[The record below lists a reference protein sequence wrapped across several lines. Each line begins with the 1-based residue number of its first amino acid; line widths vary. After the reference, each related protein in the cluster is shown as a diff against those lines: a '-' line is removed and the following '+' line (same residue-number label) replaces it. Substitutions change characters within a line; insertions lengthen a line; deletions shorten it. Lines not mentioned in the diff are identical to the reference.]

1 MRKLETRVKDEFKE
15 ARDRGSERINVP
27 PEKLFNCLEKT
38 YEYDL
43 FDGDTEKVTRKTP
56 RLAEKEQ
63 GANEAVKRIVGVK
76 KDRRGNNKKYEIE
89 FMAGF

>member
-1 MRKLETRVKDEFKE
+1 M
-15 ARDRGSERINVP
+15 II
-27 PEKLFNCLEKT
+27 
-38 YEYDL
+38 DL
-43 FDGDTEKVTRKTP
+43 FDGDTEKVTRKTRPHKTP

-76 KDRRGNNKKYEIE
+76 KDRRGNNKKCEIE